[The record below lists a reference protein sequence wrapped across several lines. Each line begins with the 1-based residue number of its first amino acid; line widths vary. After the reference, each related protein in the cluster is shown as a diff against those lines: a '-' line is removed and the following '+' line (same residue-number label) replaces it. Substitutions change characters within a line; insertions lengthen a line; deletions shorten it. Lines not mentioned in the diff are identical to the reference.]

1 MKKVSK
7 VLVVLLIAIFAVCM
21 FTACGA
27 NEGTGANRVTL
38 VVLDENGTELFNKT
52 FKTDAATLKDVFDEK
67 EIPYTM
73 DASGTMVA
81 SIYNKANPADW
92 SYCWMFY
99 TNADGMTDGT
109 FPYTYKDVQYGSVS
123 YGVTQ
128 LQMKDGATYIA
139 VFVKF

>member
-21 FTACGA
+21 FTACGDKEPA
-27 NEGTGANRVTL
+27 NGNKVTL
-38 VVLDENGTELFNKT
+38 VIIDETGTELFNKT
-52 FKTDAATLKDVFDEK
+52 FKTESATLKAVFDEK

-73 DASGTMVA
+73 DASGTMVS
-81 SIYNKANPADW
+81 SIYDKANPADW

-123 YGVTQ
+123 YGATE
-128 LQMKDGATYIA
+128 LQMKDGATYVI